1 MKSTYRKCPQKVNV
15 WWCVRRYSICLLE
28 LETVSKMTLKVASG
42 KRNFLK
48 LNCDKEVTIVSLLNI
63 TEPYT

>member
-1 MKSTYRKCPQKVNV
+1 MYMYIYTHTHTHTY
-15 WWCVRRYSICLLE
+15 VRRYSICLLE